1 MRAEARPACFV
12 LPWRSEASL
21 KVAKPTYRP
30 AISSSLG
37 TSSRLADQCE
47 DLLTLDLP
55 ST

>member
-1 MRAEARPACFV
+1 MRAEASPACFV

-37 TSSRLADQCE
+37 TSSPFSERIF
-47 DLLTLDLP
+47 
-55 ST
+55 